1 MDRISVFTRRR
12 RIKNLEQWTMYAILA
27 ESFFL
32 ALSPTIAAAAI
43 MIGVVT
49 WFLRS
54 QIDSKYKIRS
64 LPFDVP
70 VTIFFLVGAAS
81 VLLSSVRSLALIY
94 NYCMLVGIYALTYFV
109 VGQTIRT
116 PEQVKQMAQ
125 ALGAAAVLVVLYGL
139 FQILFGVDAAD
150 VKWTDPEAFP
160 QLKKRIF
167 STLENPNV
175 LAGYLDVFI
184 CLALGVLSRVER
196 NSQKIILVVA
206 IILLATCLAMTYSR
220 GAFLTMAVVVAVY
233 AFLQDWRILILFAA
247 VTGFIAFTD
256 TTFTD
261 RIFSAFNMGDSS
273 EGVRLGIW
281 VSTTAM
287 ISDHPFTGIGWGAY
301 QYVYPQY
308 NYYIADENVTIY
320 HAHNIYLNFAAE
332 VGIVGALAF
341 FWYFFGTM
349 FMSLA
354 LGANARYAKIRDGV
368 EELAER
374 KASDFFESS
383 RFLQSLA
390 EIKNFVNEKL
400 AAFAEMVLNLFPSKE
415 PPEVK
420 KPRKRYREVIH
431 HEDLNFSEHTRKKFA
446 DDDKAEKS
454 ADNDSADDDT
464 IFVDGDEKVSAIE
477 KISVGGEKISVKR
490 VRLKKSPDDEETE
503 DKPLVDW
510 DGVTKLDDRKFLD
523 GFKLGIGLAFLS
535 MALNGLTDHLLF
547 NIPSAILMWQLGA
560 LAAAINSMSK
570 N

>member
-1 MDRISVFTRRR
+1 MDRISVLARRR
-12 RIKNLEQWTMYAILA
+12 RIKNLEQWTLYAILA
-27 ESFFL
+27 EAFFF

-43 MIGVVT
+43 MFGVVT

-70 VTIFFLVGAAS
+70 VTIFLLIGAAS
-81 VLLSSVRSLALIY
+81 VLLSSVRSFALIY

-109 VGQTIRT
+109 VGQTVRT
-116 PEQVKQMAQ
+116 PEQVKQIAQ

-139 FQILFGVDAAD
+139 FQILFGVTAAD

-167 STLENPNV
+167 STLENPNI
-175 LAGYLDVFI
+175 LAGYLDVMI
-184 CLALGVLSRVER
+184 CLALGVLSKVER

-206 IILLATCLAMTYSR
+206 IILMAFCLMMTYSR
-220 GAFLTMAVVVAVY
+220 GAFLTMAIVFAIY
-233 AFLQDWRILILFAA
+233 ALLQDWRMLILFAA
-247 VTGFIAFTD
+247 VTGIIAYSD
-256 TTFTD
+256 ATFTE

-287 ISDHPFTGIGWGAY
+287 ISDHPFAGIGWGAY

-320 HAHNIYLNFAAE
+320 HAHNLYLNFAAE

-368 EELAER
+368 EELAEQ
-374 KASDFFESS
+374 KASDFFKSS
-383 RFLQSLA
+383 RFLQAVA
-390 EIKNFVNEKL
+390 EIKDVINAKL
-400 AAFAEMVLNLFPSKE
+400 AAFAEGVLNLFPGKK
-415 PPEVK
+415 PPKIK
-420 KPRKRYREVIH
+420 KPRKSYREVIH
-431 HEDLNFSEHTRKKFA
+431 HEDLNFSEHTRRKFA
-446 DDDKAEKS
+446 DDDTA
-454 ADNDSADDDT
+454 
-464 IFVDGDEKVSAIE
+464 FVDGDEKVSAIE
-477 KISVGGEKISVKR
+477 KISIGGEKISVKR
-490 VRLKKSPDDEETE
+490 VQLNKSSDEEE
-503 DKPLVDW
+503 PEKAPLIDW
-510 DGVTKLDDRKFLD
+510 DGVTKLDDEKFLD

-560 LAAAINSMSK
+560 LAAAINSIR

>member
-1 MDRISVFTRRR
+1 MDRISVLARRR
-12 RIKNLEQWTMYAILA
+12 RIKNLEQWTLYAILA
-27 ESFFL
+27 EAFFF

-43 MIGVVT
+43 MFGVVT

-70 VTIFFLVGAAS
+70 VTIFLLIGAAS
-81 VLLSSVRSLALIY
+81 VLLSSVRSFALIY

-109 VGQTIRT
+109 VGQTVRT
-116 PEQVKQMAQ
+116 PEQVKQIAQ

-139 FQILFGVDAAD
+139 FQILFGVTAAD

-167 STLENPNV
+167 STLENPNI
-175 LAGYLDVFI
+175 LAGYLDVMI
-184 CLALGVLSRVER
+184 CLALGVLSKVER

-206 IILLATCLAMTYSR
+206 IILMAFCLMMTYSR
-220 GAFLTMAVVVAVY
+220 GAFLTMAIVFAIY
-233 AFLQDWRILILFAA
+233 ALLQDWRMLILFAA
-247 VTGFIAFTD
+247 VTGIIAYSD
-256 TTFTD
+256 ATFTE

-287 ISDHPFTGIGWGAY
+287 ISDHPFAGIGWGAY
-301 QYVYPQY
+301 QYVYPHY

-320 HAHNIYLNFAAE
+320 HAHNLYLNFAAE

-368 EELAER
+368 EELAEQ
-374 KASDFFESS
+374 KASDFFKSS
-383 RFLQSLA
+383 RFLQAVA
-390 EIKNFVNEKL
+390 EIKDVINAKL
-400 AAFAEMVLNLFPSKE
+400 AAFAEGVLNLFPGKK
-415 PPEVK
+415 PPKIK
-420 KPRKRYREVIH
+420 KPRKSYREVIH
-431 HEDLNFSEHTRKKFA
+431 HEDLNFSEHTRRKFA
-446 DDDKAEKS
+446 DDDTA
-454 ADNDSADDDT
+454 
-464 IFVDGDEKVSAIE
+464 FVDGDEKVSAIE
-477 KISVGGEKISVKR
+477 KISIGGEKISVKR
-490 VRLKKSPDDEETE
+490 VQLNKSSDEEE
-503 DKPLVDW
+503 PEKAPLIDW
-510 DGVTKLDDRKFLD
+510 DGVTKLDDEKFLD

-560 LAAAINSMSK
+560 LAAAINSIR

>member
-1 MDRISVFTRRR
+1 
-12 RIKNLEQWTMYAILA
+12 MYAIVA

-32 ALSPTIAAAAI
+32 ALSPTLAAAAI
-43 MIGVVT
+43 MVGVVT
-49 WFLRS
+49 WFLRC

-70 VTIFFLVGAAS
+70 VTIFLLIGAAS
-81 VLLSSVRSLALIY
+81 VLMSSVRSFALIY

-116 PEQVKQMAQ
+116 PEQVKQMSQ
-125 ALGAAAVLVVLYGL
+125 ALAAGAVIVVLYAL

-184 CLALGVLSRVER
+184 CLALGLLAKVER
-196 NSQKIILVVA
+196 RSQKVILIVA
-206 IILLATCLAMTYSR
+206 IIVLAGCLTMTYSR
-220 GAFLTMAVVVAVY
+220 GAFLTIAAVFAVY
-233 AFLQDWRILILFAA
+233 AFLQDWRVLILFAA
-247 VTGFIAFTD
+247 VTGIIAYTD
-256 TTFTD
+256 ATFTD

-308 NYYIADENVTIY
+308 NYYIADNDITIY
-320 HAHNIYLNFAAE
+320 HAHNIYLNVAAE
-332 VGIVGALAF
+332 IGIVGALAF

-354 LGANARYAKIRDGV
+354 LGANERYAKIRDGV
-368 EELAER
+368 EELAEQQ
-374 KASDFFESS
+374 ASSLSERAQNILDSS
-383 RFLQSLA
+383 GFLRAVA
-390 EIKNFVNEKL
+390 EIKDALNARL
-400 AAFAEMVLNLFPSKE
+400 SAFADAVTNLLPFGKKPLPTLK
-415 PPEVK
+415 VK
-420 KPRKRYREVIH
+420 KPRKSYREVIH

-446 DDDKAEKS
+446 DVDKPS
-454 ADNDSADDDT
+454 GDGDGVDDSA
-464 IFVDGDEKVSAIE
+464 FVDGDEKVSAIE

-490 VRLKKSPDDEETE
+490 VRLKKSDDSTVERD

-510 DGVTKLDDRKFLD
+510 DGVTKLDDRKFID
-523 GFKLGIGLAFLS
+523 GLKLGIGLAFLS
-535 MALNGLTDHLLF
+535 MALNGLTDDLLF
-547 NIPSAILMWQLGA
+547 NIPSAMLMWQLGA
-560 LAAAINSMSK
+560 LGAAINSIRS
-570 N
+570 